1 MFTIGDPNTIL
12 IGLVVI
18 IALIIILIGVII
30 GAAVRRPRPARAA
43 KPANKGATPA
53 RPRLQE
59 ILRLSRDPDTG
70 RVVTE
75 FQNRIIRDP
84 HTLSKGEH
92 DYLVRLAKDWYTWL
106 GVPEPQ
112 PAAKV
117 EASPTVPVSSPN
129 PADTA
134 PAAVESMP
142 AEPVA
147 PPPPASVAPV
157 VAVPPAQVNPAAA
170 ELLQSPIPRS
180 IVEQVDDIVQEKLAA
195 HPGPIPT
202 IKLKE
207 DPYEGVIV
215 WVNQT
220 KYIGIESVTD
230 PDVRAI
236 IRSAAVEWEHR
247 TEK

>member
-1 MFTIGDPNTIL
+1 MPAIANANIFLYVL
-12 IGLVVI
+12 IGLAV
-18 IALIIILIGVII
+18 LIIILIAVII
-30 GAAVRRPRPARAA
+30 GAATRRPRTPQAA
-43 KPANKGATPA
+43 KPVKATTPP

-70 RVVTE
+70 RVVSE
-75 FQNRIIRDP
+75 FQGRIIRDP
-84 HTLSKGEH
+84 HTLSKVER

-106 GVPEPQ
+106 GIPEPQ
-112 PAAKV
+112 PAAQS
-117 EASPTVPVSSPN
+117 EASLAASAAPTVPDAPV
-129 PADTA
+129 A
-134 PAAVESMP
+134 PATESIS

-147 PPPPASVAPV
+147 PAYPQVDMPLPHVAPAPPA
-157 VAVPPAQVNPAAA
+157 AVAA

-180 IVEQVDDIVQEKLAA
+180 IVQQVDDIVQEKVAA
-195 HPGPIPT
+195 HPGPIPS
-202 IKLKE
+202 IKLAE

-220 KYIGIESVTD
+220 KFVGIESVTD
-230 PDVRAI
+230 PVVRAI

>member
-1 MFTIGDPNTIL
+1 MPAIANANIFLYVL
-12 IGLVVI
+12 IGLAV
-18 IALIIILIGVII
+18 LIIILIAVII
-30 GAAVRRPRPARAA
+30 GAATRRPRTPQAA
-43 KPANKGATPA
+43 KPGKATTPP

-70 RVVTE
+70 RVVSE
-75 FQNRIIRDP
+75 FQGRIIRDP
-84 HTLSKGEH
+84 RTLSKGER

-106 GVPEPQ
+106 GIPEPQ
-112 PAAKV
+112 PAAKS
-117 EASPTVPVSSPN
+117 EASLAVPSAPD
-129 PADTA
+129 AQAA
-134 PAAVESMP
+134 PATESIS

-147 PPPPASVAPV
+147 PAFPQVDMPLPPVAPAPPA
-157 VAVPPAQVNPAAA
+157 AVAA

-180 IVEQVDDIVQEKLAA
+180 IVQQVDDIVQEKVAA
-195 HPGPIPT
+195 HPGPVPS
-202 IKLKE
+202 IKLAE

-220 KYIGIESVTD
+220 KFVGIESVTD
-230 PDVRAI
+230 PVVRAI